1 LAPGCMRALHGRN
14 LMNCLSLASSLILE
28 KWKWAVLIVYYV
40 VVLDAAYI
48 LTISDG
54 SYALMASIALLAA
67 PALVMLYGRY
77 SSPKKPRVAPART
90 AVPPPPPPPE
100 TVPVRKPTV
109 ESRTEGR
116 GVKIEGLK
124 EIIVIKQGPPADQQ
138 YVMEVLQALHPELAG
153 RSITVHT
160 RTSGNFAP
168 DEIYVITTLMLEK
181 GKDFDIAGK
190 TIFQQYRDKQ
200 NNQGYLVFVYE

>member
-1 LAPGCMRALHGRN
+1 MWDFDVRN
-14 LMNCLSLASSLILE
+14 LMNRLSLASGLRLE
-28 KWKWAVLIVYYV
+28 RWKWAVFIIYYA

-67 PALVMLYGRY
+67 PALVILYGRY
-77 SSPKKPRVAPART
+77 AGPKKPRVAPART
-90 AVPPPPPPPE
+90 PVQPPPPPPE
-100 TVPVRKPTV
+100 TVLPKQPTV

-116 GVKIEGLK
+116 GVKTEGLK

-138 YVMEVLQALHPELAG
+138 YVTEVLQALHPELAG

-160 RTSGNFAP
+160 RTSGDFAP
-168 DEIYVITTLMLEK
+168 DDLYVITTLRLQK
-181 GKDFDIAGK
+181 GEGFDIAGK
-190 TIFQQYRDKQ
+190 TIFQQYKDKQ
-200 NNQGYLVFVYE
+200 GNQGYLVFVYE